1 MLGMKWCGLHIK
13 HFIYSN
19 NQVINLNA
27 IFTDIEGINIEKVWK
42 SCLRTNHFFAIF
54 LRMSQ
59 LEYNETTL
67 ELPLLNGIYNTVMVY
82 F

>member
-1 MLGMKWCGLHIK
+1 MEYISK

-42 SCLRTNHFFAIF
+42 S
-54 LRMSQ
+54 
-59 LEYNETTL
+59 
-67 ELPLLNGIYNTVMVY
+67 
-82 F
+82 